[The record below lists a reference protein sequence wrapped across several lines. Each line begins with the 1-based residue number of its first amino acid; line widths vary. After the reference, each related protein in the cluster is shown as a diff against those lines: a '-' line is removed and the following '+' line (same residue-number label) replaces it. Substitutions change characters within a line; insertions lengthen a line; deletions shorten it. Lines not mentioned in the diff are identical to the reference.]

1 MKKRSEI
8 IKALKKPLNRKYI
21 EVMYDGGRH
30 HVEGWYVKA
39 KANQIFG
46 YDGWSMETVR
56 LDHTPAGFM
65 ATVEVSVSF
74 LTEGGAVRTARRSG
88 SASEETNDKGANA
101 AKTAETTAMKRAFA
115 SLGNQFGLPLYKGE
129 NPPAVDVTAWNE
141 AAPDWFSEPQKQI
154 LRSYVGE
161 VGLTNEQAREA
172 FVEASQDRLSVAEA
186 KELFESKAE

>member
-1 MKKRSEI
+1 MKSRSEI
-8 IKALKKPLNRKYI
+8 IEALKKPLNRKYI

-39 KANQIFG
+39 KSNQIFG
-46 YDGWSMETVR
+46 YDGWSMETTR
-56 LDHTPAGFM
+56 LEHTPAGFV
-65 ATVEVSVSF
+65 ATVEISVAF
-74 LTEGGAVRTARRSG
+74 VEDDGGVRAVVRSG
-88 SASEETNDKGANA
+88 SASEELNDKGANA

-129 NPPAVDVTAWNE
+129 EPPAVDVTAWNE
-141 AAPDWFSEPQKQI
+141 AAPDWFSEPQKRI

-172 FVEASQDRLSVAEA
+172 FVEASQDRLSVSKA
-186 KELFESKAE
+186 KELFENKAE